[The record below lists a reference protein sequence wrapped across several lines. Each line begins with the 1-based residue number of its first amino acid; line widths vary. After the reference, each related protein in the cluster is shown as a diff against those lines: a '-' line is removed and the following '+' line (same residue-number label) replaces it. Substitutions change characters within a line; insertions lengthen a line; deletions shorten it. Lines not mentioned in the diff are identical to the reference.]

1 MIGIIITLFGFSNMV
16 QFTLEMPE
24 FLPQPSTVI
33 CEEMDESNFDPN
45 CQHEDYSVFR
55 SWCLGN
61 RCDDHAVKG
70 YAKSIDENGNV
81 DWYTTEEQVNLDVD
95 QLKSWQIIRYTK
107 EEFDDLNIM
116 PEDCTYESE
125 QDGTC
130 GYCLLYTSPSPRDM
144 RRSRMPSSA

>member
-16 QFTLEMPE
+16 QFTLEIPE

-70 YAKSIDENGNV
+70 YVKSIDENGNV
-81 DWYTTEEQVNLDVD
+81 DWYTTEEQVDLDVS
-95 QLKSWQIIRYTK
+95 QLEGWQIIRY
-107 EEFDDLNIM
+107 LSLIHI
-116 PEDCTYESE
+116 
-125 QDGTC
+125 
-130 GYCLLYTSPSPRDM
+130 
-144 RRSRMPSSA
+144 